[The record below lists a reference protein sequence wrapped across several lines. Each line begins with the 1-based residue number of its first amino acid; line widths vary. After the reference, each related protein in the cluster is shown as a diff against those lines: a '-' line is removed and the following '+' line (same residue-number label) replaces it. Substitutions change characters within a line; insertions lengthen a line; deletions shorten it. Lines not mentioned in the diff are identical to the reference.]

1 MKLPTPKKVSSGK
14 WFIRLRLGGEEI
26 TLSDWDKKK
35 LLLDAEAIKLEYKR
49 TQRLPE
55 QTEPQTGS
63 KTISEIIDEYLADK
77 THVFSPA
84 TLRYGRIVQ
93 KNRFQSVMQRAIG
106 EIANSE
112 WQGIVNKES
121 SKYAPKTV
129 KNSYGF
135 IRTAV
140 KSVEGRELPVVKL
153 PGAIPKP
160 PRFYTFEQIPV
171 FVDAVKDTPYAVPA
185 LLALSSMRISEIS
198 ALDWKDIPE
207 NPDFITV
214 SGAVVPDES
223 GKYVKKKQN
232 KTVSSARNV
241 PILIPELSSAIERDR
256 KPSGPVLDMRQ
267 NSMREG
273 LKKVCAKAG
282 LPYIGIHGLRHS
294 FASLASHLN
303 MPENI
308 AAEIGG
314 WSDLK
319 TMHDIY
325 THIAKSDI
333 SRYKKE
339 LAEFY
344 SRPKTATKTATKEKD
359 H

>member
-55 QTEPQTGS
+55 QTGQQPETPTVS
-63 KTISEIIDEYLADK
+63 KIIDEYLADK

-93 KNRFQSVMQRAIG
+93 KNRFQSVMNRPIG
-106 EIANSE
+106 EIADGE
-112 WQGIVNKES
+112 WQGLVNAES
-121 SKYAPKTV
+121 AKFAPKTV
-129 KNSYGF
+129 RNSYGF
-135 IRTAV
+135 IRTTVKAV
-140 KSVEGRELPVVKL
+140 TGRELPAVKL
-153 PGAIPKP
+153 PGAVPKP
-160 PRFYTFEQIPV
+160 PRFYTFEQIPI
-171 FVDAVKDTPYAVPA
+171 FVDAVKDTRYAVPA

-207 NPDFITV
+207 KPDFITV
-214 SGAVVPDES
+214 RGAVVPDES

-241 PILIPELSSAIERDR
+241 PILIPELSAAIERDR

-344 SRPKTATKTATKEKD
+344 SRQKTATKTATKEKQR
-359 H
+359 

>member
-26 TLSDWDKKK
+26 TMSDWDKKK

-55 QTEPQTGS
+55 QAEPQLETR
-63 KTISEIIDEYLADK
+63 TISKIIDAYLADK

-93 KNRFQSVMQRAIG
+93 KNRFQSVMQRPIG
-106 EIANSE
+106 EIADSE
-112 WQGIVNKES
+112 WQGLVNAEAA
-121 SKYAPKTV
+121 KYAPKTV

-135 IRTAV
+135 LRTAV
-140 KSVEGRELPVVKL
+140 KAVEGRELPVVKL
-153 PGAIPKP
+153 PGAVPKP

-171 FVDAVKDTPYAVPA
+171 FVDAVKSTPYAVPA

-198 ALDWKDIPE
+198 ALDWKDIPPK
-207 NPDFITV
+207 PDFITV
-214 SGAVVPDES
+214 SGAVVPDEH

-232 KTVSSARNV
+232 KTVSSARSV
-241 PILIPELSSAIERDR
+241 PVLIPELAAAIERDR
-256 KPSGPVLDMRQ
+256 KPSGPVLAIQQ
-267 NSMREG
+267 NNLREG
-273 LKKVCAKAG
+273 LKKVCANAG

-314 WSDLK
+314 WSDLH
-319 TMHDIY
+319 TMHEIY
-325 THIAKSDI
+325 THIAQSDI
-333 SRYKKE
+333 TRYKKE
-339 LAEFY
+339 MADFY
-344 SRPKTATKTATKEKD
+344 AKPVKK
-359 H
+359 

>member
-14 WFIRLRLGGEEI
+14 WFIRLRLGGQEI

-55 QTEPQTGS
+55 QDEPQPETR
-63 KTISEIIDEYLADK
+63 TISKIIDAYLADK

-84 TLRYGRIVQ
+84 TLRYGRCLQ
-93 KNRFQSVMQRAIG
+93 KNRFQSVMQRPIG
-106 EIANSE
+106 EIADSE
-112 WQGIVNKES
+112 WQGLVNAEAA
-121 SKYAPKTV
+121 KYAPKTV

-135 IRTAV
+135 LRTAV
-140 KSVEGRELPVVKL
+140 KAVEGRELPVVKL
-153 PGAIPKP
+153 PGAVPKP
-160 PRFYTFEQIPV
+160 PRFYTFEQIPT
-171 FVDAVKDTPYAVPA
+171 FVAAVKDTPYAVPA

-198 ALDWKDIPE
+198 ALDWKDIPPK
-207 NPDFITV
+207 PDFILV
-214 SGAVVPDES
+214 RGAVVPNEN

-232 KTVSSARNV
+232 KTVSSTRSV
-241 PILIPELSSAIERDR
+241 PVLIPELAAAIERDR
-256 KPSGPVLDMRQ
+256 KPSGPVLAMRQ
-267 NSMREG
+267 NSLREG

-314 WSDLK
+314 WSDLH
-319 TMHDIY
+319 TMHEIY

-333 SRYKKE
+333 TRYKKE
-339 LAEFY
+339 MADFY
-344 SRPKTATKTATKEKD
+344 AKPAKK
-359 H
+359 